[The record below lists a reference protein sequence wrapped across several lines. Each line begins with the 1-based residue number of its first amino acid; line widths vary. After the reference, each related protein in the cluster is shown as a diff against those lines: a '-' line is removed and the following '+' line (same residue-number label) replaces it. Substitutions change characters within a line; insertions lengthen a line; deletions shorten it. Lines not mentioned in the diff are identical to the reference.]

1 MTAYTKEKNT
11 KNYEIHFKLN
21 KKNKMF
27 AKSNRK
33 LMLDKRLKK
42 SNVTFIATMVAV
54 ELVLY

>member
-1 MTAYTKEKNT
+1 M
-11 KNYEIHFKLN
+11 HFKLN

-42 SNVTFIATMVAV
+42 SNVTFIATMVDV